1 MIGMGRT
8 LDRVANHGAG
18 GVPGRKEAVHR
29 VLLTKGAT
37 GERARVVLVLDNR
50 RLLGEF
56 PDRLRAAR
64 AAGIVGG

>member
-1 MIGMGRT
+1 M
-8 LDRVANHGAG
+8 
-18 GVPGRKEAVHR
+18 HR
-29 VLLTKGAT
+29 VLLTNGAT

-56 PDRLRAAR
+56 PDRMRAAR